1 MHKTKKKLYTASF
14 TFDGKRH
21 YVRSAK
27 SQREA
32 DKKAAV
38 KLRDLEENRFILS
51 PETTVKDYAD
61 HWYKTFVENAVTD
74 PVAKQRKA
82 RIETYL
88 LPECGHM
95 RLKDVRLSNLQKVV
109 NSKKNM
115 SRDFY
120 VKLRSAIKHLFDRA
134 KADKL
139 IYENPAADLT
149 IPDSEDGSNR
159 SLTPEERAA
168 VNYAMIWHSFGLFA
182 HIMLAC
188 GLRPQEVAVLRP
200 EDIDVINHRIMVTRA
215 LKADRTVDKPKSK
228 DGTREIPIPPQLWNR
243 IVPRLKK
250 NEPIVLDR
258 RGKRYTHDT
267 IRTGWDAFKREV
279 DILLGAEV
287 DKDGYIIESV
297 VAEDLVPY
305 TLRHTYCTDLQN
317 AGVPLNVARYLM
329 GHSKIELTAKIY
341 THTDDITINNAA
353 DLIAKYAD
361 EGATVG
367 ATHTTHLHAFS
378 GNQTGTES
386 MTKQA

>member
-1 MHKTKKKLYTASF
+1 MPKTKKKLYTASF

-51 PETTVKDYAD
+51 PETTVRDYAD
-61 HWYKTFVENAVTD
+61 HWYKTFVKNVVTD
-74 PVAKQRKA
+74 PVVKQRKA

-95 RLKDVRLSNLQKVV
+95 RLKDVRRSNLQKVI
-109 NSKKNM
+109 NAKKNM

-120 VKLRSAIKHLFDRA
+120 VKLRAVIKNLFDCAR
-134 KADKL
+134 ADKL
-139 IYENPAADLT
+139 IYENPAENLS

-168 VNYAMIWHSFGLFA
+168 VSYAMIWHSFGLFA
-182 HIMLAC
+182 NIMLSC

-215 LKADRTVDKPKSK
+215 LKADGTIGQPKSK
-228 DGTREIPIPPQLWNR
+228 DGSRAVPIPPQLWKR
-243 IVPRLKK
+243 IAPLLKR
-250 NEPIVLDR
+250 NQMLVLDR
-258 RGKRYTHDT
+258 RGERYTHDT
-267 IRTGWDAFKREV
+267 IRTGWNAFKREV
-279 DILLGAEV
+279 DVLLGADV
-287 DKDGYIIESV
+287 DRDGYIIESV

-305 TLRHTYCTDLQN
+305 TLRHTDCTDLQN

-329 GHSKIELTAKIY
+329 GHSKIELTARIY
-341 THTDDITINNAA
+341 THTDNITLNKAA
-353 DLIAKYAD
+353 DLIAKHAD
-361 EGATVG
+361 SGATVC
-367 ATHTTHLHAFS
+367 ATHNTHLHAFS
-378 GNQTGTES
+378 GNQIGTDGI
-386 MTKQA
+386 TKQA